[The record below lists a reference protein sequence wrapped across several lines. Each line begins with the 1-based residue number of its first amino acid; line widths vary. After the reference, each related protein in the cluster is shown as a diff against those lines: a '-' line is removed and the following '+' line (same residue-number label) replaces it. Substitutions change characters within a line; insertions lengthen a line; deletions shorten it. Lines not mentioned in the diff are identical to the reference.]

1 MTVAA
6 EPRLS
11 ARAQKDLALLR
22 RYREEGDLAARD
34 ELVEQMMPVARQLAR
49 RYHRNAEQLDDLVQV
64 ACLGLV
70 KAIERF
76 EIERGSPFMRYAVPT
91 MLGEIKRH
99 FRDTGWAAHVPR
111 GMQERVM
118 DVKKA
123 IDKMGARL
131 GRSPSA
137 AEVAERLGIEV
148 EEVLEALEA
157 STAYGSVSLD
167 APRGN
172 SSDGEPD
179 TFFDAVGV
187 EDEGYELVEDLNT
200 VFPAL
205 DVLPARERE
214 IVHLR
219 FYEDLT
225 QSEIAER
232 IGVSQMHVS
241 RLLRRALERVRA
253 VAANDRIASVR

>member
-1 MTVAA
+1 V
-6 EPRLS
+6 
-11 ARAQKDLALLR
+11 LLR
-22 RYREEGDLAARD
+22 RYREEGDLAARE
-34 ELVEQMMPVARQLAR
+34 ELVEHMMPVARRLAR
-49 RYHRNAEQLDDLVQV
+49 RYNRGSEQLDDLVQV

-70 KAIERF
+70 KAMERF
-76 EIERGSPFMRYAVPT
+76 ELDRSVPFMRYAVPT
-91 MLGEIKRH
+91 MLGEIRRH

-118 DVKKA
+118 NLKKQVDVL
-123 IDKMGARL
+123 GARL
-131 GRSPSA
+131 GRSPSL
-137 AEVAERLGIEV
+137 AEVAESLGVEV
-148 EEVLEALEA
+148 EDVLEALEA

-167 APRGN
+167 APRGGN
-172 SSDGEPD
+172 GEGEPD
-179 TFFDAVGV
+179 TFFDSVGA
-187 EDEGYELVEDLNT
+187 EDDGYERVEDLNA

-205 DVLPARERE
+205 DVLPERERE

-253 VAANDRIASVR
+253 VAANERVASGVLR